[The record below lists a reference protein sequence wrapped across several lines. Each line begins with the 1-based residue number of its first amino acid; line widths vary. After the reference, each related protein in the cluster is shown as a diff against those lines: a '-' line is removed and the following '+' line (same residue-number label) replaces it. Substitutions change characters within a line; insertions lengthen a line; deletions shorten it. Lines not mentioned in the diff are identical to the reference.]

1 MMKNSRRKTLLF
13 IFMFILLFV
22 MIASLYGCNNT
33 FLKPDDPAGK
43 DIYYTRINNDDVKKN
58 EDERHEYNLISYD
71 KDGNEKKLKF
81 TTARKLREHAYI
93 KLYVA
98 TFRGVTNW
106 QEVQLDDLP
115 GKVQEKYK

>member
-1 MMKNSRRKTLLF
+1 MIKNSRRKTLLF

-81 TTARKLREHAYI
+81 TTARQLREHAYI